1 MRHGAAL
8 AVALFVLS
16 FSVPDFGSW
25 QSGTAMAEDGPGNG
39 GVGQARKKPVILK
52 KKNYSADDLKKA
64 AKQSETRTVTIQ
76 GLEGQYTVTIPD
88 PFWTIEYVPDYS
100 SDALGLAKFMPEL
113 AARLTNRFLRTK
125 DLNARH
131 KIIRKAI
138 KNLKGLI
145 TILDARIA
153 TLKKGSAERS
163 EAETQRRLVN
173 DALDALNKWKDSLD
187 GERNARDKPKPVWNW
202 GF

>member
-1 MRHGAAL
+1 MRHSAAL
-8 AVALFVLS
+8 VVALFVLS
-16 FSVPDFGSW
+16 FSGPVFGPW

-39 GVGQARKKPVILK
+39 GVGQTRKKPIILK
-52 KKNYSADDLKKA
+52 KKTYTPDDLKKA
-64 AKQSETRTVTIQ
+64 ARESETRTVTIQ
-76 GLEGQYTVTIPD
+76 GLEGRYKVTIPD

-100 SDALGLAKFMPEL
+100 SNALDLAKFMPEL

-145 TILDARIA
+145 TILDARIS
-153 TLKKGSAERS
+153 TLKKDSEERS
-163 EAETQRRLVN
+163 TAETQRRLVN
-173 DALDALNKWKDSLD
+173 DALDALDKWKDSLD
-187 GERNARDKPKPVWNW
+187 DEKDARDKPKPVWNW